1 MAEAGAAAVVEGTGR
16 APALRL
22 RVNTV
27 IPWLILR
34 RIGLSLMLLLAVS
47 VVVFAGTELLPG
59 DVAQMILGQGAT
71 PEALEGLRQ
80 VLHLDQPAWLR
91 YVTWLHGLVTG
102 DPGQSLV
109 NGMPVADQVG
119 RRLANSLR
127 LALLTTVVTVP
138 LALLVG
144 ITAAVWR
151 GSLYDRIVNVLT
163 VATVSVPEFL
173 FATLAVLVFA
183 VHLHWLP
190 ALSYSVNTDSIT
202 ALLRSF
208 TLPVST
214 LALAIFAQMA
224 RMTRAAL
231 VNTLGASYVEM
242 AVLKGVRPT
251 RLVLRHALPNALGPI
266 ANAVALSLSFLLGG
280 VVIVETVFNYPGL
293 AKLMVD
299 AVSTRDMP
307 LVQACAMIFCA
318 GYLLLVLVADIV
330 AILANPRL
338 RHR

>member
-1 MAEAGAAAVVEGTGR
+1 MPDAAAATPGR
-16 APALRL
+16 AGFGFNPAIVR
-22 RVNTV
+22 
-27 IPWLILR
+27 LILSR
-34 RIGLSLMLLLAVS
+34 VGTSLFLLFAVS

-59 DVAQMILGQGAT
+59 DVAQMVLGQGAT
-71 PEALEGLRQ
+71 PEALQGLRE
-80 VLHLDQPAWLR
+80 VLHLDQPAPVRYLRWLAGI
-91 YVTWLHGLVTG
+91 LSGN
-102 DPGQSLV
+102 PGVSLV
-109 NGMPVADQVG
+109 NGMPVAELVG
-119 RRLANSLR
+119 GRLANSLR
-127 LALLTTVVTVP
+127 LALFTTIVTVP
-138 LALLVG
+138 VALLVG

-183 VHLHWLP
+183 VQLHWLP
-190 ALSYSVNTDSIT
+190 ALSYGVNASTWSG
-202 ALLRSF
+202 LLRSF
-208 TLPVST
+208 ALPVCT
-214 LALAIFAQMA
+214 LGLAIFAQMA

-231 VNTLGASYVEM
+231 VNTLGSSYVEM
-242 AVLKGVRPT
+242 AVLKGVRPV
-251 RLVLRHALPNALGPI
+251 RLVLRHALPNALGPV

-307 LVQACAMIFCA
+307 LVQACAMIFCT
-318 GYLLLVLVADIV
+318 GYLMLVLAADLA

>member
-1 MAEAGAAAVVEGTGR
+1 MPETSASGGAGFGVNPIIVRLIASRVGTSF
-16 APALRL
+16 L
-22 RVNTV
+22 
-27 IPWLILR
+27 
-34 RIGLSLMLLLAVS
+34 LLLAVS
-47 VVVFAGTELLPG
+47 VVVFAGTDLLPG
-59 DVAQMILGQGAT
+59 DVAQMVLGQGAT
-71 PEALEGLRQ
+71 PAALQGLRQ
-80 VLHLDQPAWLR
+80 ALHLDQPAPVRYLRWLG
-91 YVTWLHGLVTG
+91 GLLSG
-102 DPGQSLV
+102 DPGVSLV
-109 NGMPVADQVG
+109 NGMPVAELVAG
-119 RRLANSLR
+119 RLANSLR

-138 LALLVG
+138 LALTVG

-151 GSLYDRIVNVLT
+151 GSLYDRIVNVIT

-183 VHLHWLP
+183 VRLHWLP
-190 ALSYSVNTDSIT
+190 ALSYGINAETWSGM
-202 ALLRSF
+202 LRSF
-208 TLPVST
+208 TLPVCT

-231 VNTLGASYVEM
+231 VNTLGSSYVEM
-242 AVLKGVRPT
+242 AVLKGVRPV
-251 RLVLRHALPNALGPI
+251 RLVLRHALPNALGPV

-307 LVQACAMIFCA
+307 LVQACAMIFCTA
-318 GYLLLVLVADIV
+318 YLLLVLIADLV
-330 AILANPRL
+330 AILANPKL